1 MPAEMSIGLENQVGS
16 VGTDERAAL
25 MPHGLFGMAI
35 FVIAEVMFF
44 AGMISA
50 FLIVKAAASSWPPLG
65 QPRLPIEETA
75 INSLA
80 LLASGFFLILAHRAF
95 HRGERDAMRRPLWL
109 TLFLGGFFVLFQGAE
124 WVALLGQ
131 GLTLTSSSLGSF
143 FYLVVGAHGI
153 HAVAALVL
161 LGVAM
166 VRLRGGWLSPGMFGA
181 AETLWF
187 FVVAVWPVLYLVV
200 YL

>member
-1 MPAEMSIGLENQVGS
+1 MATEMSIRGGKPMEPVGPGDKPS
-16 VGTDERAAL
+16 LV
-25 MPHGLFGMAI
+25 PHGLFGMVI

-50 FLIVKAAASSWPPLG
+50 FLIVKAAALAWPPLD

-95 HRGERDAMRRPLWL
+95 HRGDRDGMRRPMWI

-143 FYLVVGAHGI
+143 FYLIVGVHGI
-153 HAVAALVL
+153 HAIAALVL
-161 LGVAM
+161 LAVATA
-166 VRLRGGWLSPGMFGA
+166 RLRSGWLSPGMFGA
-181 AETLWF
+181 AEALWF

>member
-1 MPAEMSIGLENQVGS
+1 MGIRLENQVGA
-16 VGTDERAAL
+16 VGASEKGAL
-25 MPHGLFGMAI
+25 IPHGLFGMGI

-50 FLIVKAAASSWPPLG
+50 FLIVKAAASEWPPLG

-80 LLASGFFLILAHRAF
+80 LLVSGFFLILAHRAF
-95 HRGERDAMRRPLWL
+95 HRGDREGMRRPLWL
-109 TLFLGGFFVLFQGAE
+109 TLFLGGFFVLFQGVE

-143 FYLVVGAHGI
+143 FYLVVGVHGI

-161 LGVAM
+161 LGVAT
-166 VRLRGGWLSPGMFGA
+166 VRLRSGWLSPGMFGA
-181 AETLWF
+181 AEALWF

>member
-1 MPAEMSIGLENQVGS
+1 
-16 VGTDERAAL
+16 

-35 FVIAEVMFF
+35 FIISEIMLF

-50 FLIVKAAASSWPPLG
+50 FLIVKAAATSWPPLD

-80 LLASGFFLILAHRAF
+80 LLGSGFFLVLAHRAF
-95 HRGERDAMRRPLWL
+95 HRGDRAGMSRPLWI
-109 TLFLGGFFVLFQGAE
+109 TLFLAGFFVVFQGAE
-124 WVALLGQ
+124 WVALLSQ

-143 FYLVVGAHGI
+143 FYLIVGIHGI
-153 HAVAALVL
+153 HTVVALTL

-166 VRLRGGWLSPGMFGA
+166 ARLRRGRLSPGMFGA
-181 AETLWF
+181 AEALWF

>member
-1 MPAEMSIGLENQVGS
+1 MGAGNPLQPVG
-16 VGTDERAAL
+16 DDKRIPM
-25 MPHGLFGMAI
+25 MPHGLFGMLI
-35 FVIAEVMFF
+35 FVVAEIMFF

-50 FLIVKAAASSWPPLG
+50 FLIIKAVSPVWPPLD
-65 QPRLPIEETA
+65 QPRLPVEETA
-75 INSLA
+75 INTLA

-95 HRGERDAMRRPLWL
+95 HRGDREKMRRPLWIA
-109 TLFLGGFFVLFQGAE
+109 LFLGAFFVLFQGAE

-143 FYLVVGAHGI
+143 FYLIVGVHAL

-161 LGVAM
+161 LGVAAM
-166 VRLRGGWLSPGMFGA
+166 RLRRGWLTPGLFGA

-187 FVVAVWPVLYLVV
+187 FVVAVWPVLYIVV

>member
-1 MPAEMSIGLENQVGS
+1 MEPVGPGNKPALV
-16 VGTDERAAL
+16 
-25 MPHGLFGMAI
+25 PHGLFGMVI

-50 FLIVKAAASSWPPLG
+50 FLIVKAAASVWPPPG
-65 QPRLPIEETA
+65 QPRLPLEETA

-95 HRGERDAMRRPLWL
+95 HRGDRDGMRRPMWI
-109 TLFLGGFFVLFQGAE
+109 TLFLGSFFVLFQGAE

-131 GLTLTSSSLGSF
+131 GLTITSSSLGSF
-143 FYLVVGAHGI
+143 FYLIVGVHGI
-153 HAVAALVL
+153 HALAALVL
-161 LGVAM
+161 LGVATA
-166 VRLRGGWLSPGMFGA
+166 RLRRGWLSPGMFGA
-181 AETLWF
+181 AEALWF